1 MDWNG
6 PKWTE
11 MDWNR
16 PNYYVNVTI
25 NFTLK
30 LLDIIYIYIYGLDV
44 NFDKLTVRLHYFC
57 IFFILTKF
65 QGDQR
70 SIAMS
75 SINCLNSSFYNLK

>member
-44 NFDKLTVRLHYFC
+44 NFDKLTVRLH
-57 IFFILTKF
+57 
-65 QGDQR
+65 
-70 SIAMS
+70 
-75 SINCLNSSFYNLK
+75 

>member
-30 LLDIIYIYIYGLDV
+30 LLDIIYIYMGWMW
-44 NFDKLTVRLHYFC
+44 
-57 IFFILTKF
+57 ILTNWPLDYIIFVYSSYLQNFKVIK
-65 QGDQR
+65 DQ
-70 SIAMS
+70 
-75 SINCLNSSFYNLK
+75 